1 MATCDRR
8 FELRIGRC
16 RSEGADSGAD
26 ATVVLPLFNGMVGY
40 PNVAAVELINEH
52 RDFPLVTS
60 VRDSSGGAIAT
71 VHMSGGGVTVGTRR
85 WVDRAAVFV
94 NGDMR
99 RSNRTERM
107 RVSVGSDYLADGG
120 FGWAW
125 RWSNVTSR
133 PVPHPLSPSATSAW
147 DSWLRSERDLGWDS
161 EENATFCDALRVAC
175 AANVTVRGMFH

>member
-1 MATCDRR
+1 MCVDMC
-8 FELRIGRC
+8 I
-16 RSEGADSGAD
+16 
-26 ATVVLPLFNGMVGY
+26 
-40 PNVAAVELINEH
+40 
-52 RDFPLVTS
+52 
-60 VRDSSGGAIAT
+60 
-71 VHMSGGGVTVGTRR
+71 HMSRHMYSYSHLYRHVCRHVCRTVCRHVHRHVGQTLCV
-85 WVDRAAVFV
+85 W
-94 NGDMR
+94 
-99 RSNRTERM
+99 M